1 MPLLTRRI
9 WIVIVSFFLIGLSDM
24 PARAQTSAQIPRE
37 VIEHTSAHGK
47 AAILIGM
54 NLPWRMES
62 QLSEEQIERQRLQ
75 IAAAQDELLKELA
88 GRNFRIVRRYELG
101 PSIALEVGAD
111 ALSVLAR
118 SEWVLNV
125 LLDDPID
132 AQRSQRVWDTSHLT
146 NVKVPVQLY
155 RRAATNGTVLVLA
168 GLRAPWQKEDRLN
181 VELLK
186 LQREGILDAQ
196 RYLLKELNGTQYQV
210 IRLYNKIPGIALR
223 VGFDALRV
231 LEKSPAI
238 TNVLP
243 DRPAQ
248 NSHQ

>member
-1 MPLLTRRI
+1 MPFKSRRRWVSMVALLLASLC
-9 WIVIVSFFLIGLSDM
+9 VPPLH
-24 PARAQTSAQIPRE
+24 AQISAKIPRE
-37 VIEHTSAHGK
+37 VIDHTANHGRTSV
-47 AAILIGM
+47 LIGL

-62 QLSEEQIERQRLQ
+62 QLNEEQITQQR
-75 IAAAQDELLKELA
+75 IAITLAQNVLLRELT
-88 GRNFRIVRRYELG
+88 GSNFRIVRRYELG

-111 ALSVLAR
+111 ALAVLAR
-118 SEWVLNV
+118 SENVLNV
-125 LLDDPID
+125 LLDSPTGMPNGQ
-132 AQRSQRVWDTSHLT
+132 QRWDTSQFAK
-146 NVKVPVQLY
+146 VKVPIQLY

-181 VELLK
+181 DELLE

-210 IRLYNKIPGIALR
+210 VRLYNKIPGIALR
-223 VGFDALRV
+223 VGFDALHV

-248 NSHQ
+248 TKK